1 MKNLFFVFALCLS
14 ADSWAGVF
22 KCTDAT
28 GHTNYQSSPCTVEH
42 KAVQMNTKTGS
53 SVDLNAL
60 ERQQAAEAE
69 LKKQQ
74 SAQEQAEQQAK
85 LDAIAKNKQDARV
98 QSEMTQTLIKQNPM
112 QFSAFAIPPYDP
124 EKLPAQVKPFETRL
138 PEVEKFRRLAAQKAL
153 ASGECQRIETDEL
166 TGKSKPD
173 QLNFLINC
181 SSGKTFLFNEA
192 DLVQP

>member
-22 KCTDAT
+22 KCTDAS

>member
-98 QSEMTQTLIKQNPM
+98 QSEITQTLIKQNPM

-124 EKLPAQVKPFETRL
+124 EKLPSQVKPFETRL
-138 PEVEKFRRLAAQKAL
+138 PDVEKFRRLAAQKAL
-153 ASGECQRIETDEL
+153 ASGECQRIEADEL

>member
-14 ADSWAGVF
+14 VDSWAGVF
-22 KCTDAT
+22 KCTDAS

-74 SAQEQAEQQAK
+74 SAQEQTEQQAK

-138 PEVEKFRRLAAQKAL
+138 PDVEKFRRLAAQKAL

-166 TGKSKPD
+166 TAKSKLD

-181 SSGKTFLFNEA
+181 SSGKTFFFNEA

>member
-14 ADSWAGVF
+14 VDSWAGVF

-53 SVDLNAL
+53 SVDLNAQ
-60 ERQQAAEAE
+60 ERQQAADAD

-74 SAQEQAEQQAK
+74 SLQEQAEQQAK
-85 LDAIAKNKQDARV
+85 LDAIAKAKQDV
-98 QSEMTQTLIKQNPM
+98 KSQSELTQNLIKQNPM

-124 EKLPAQVKPFETRL
+124 DKLPAQVKPFESRL
-138 PEVEKFRRLAAQKAL
+138 ADVEKFRRLAAQKAL
-153 ASGECQRIETDEL
+153 ASGECQRIEADEL
-166 TGKSKPD
+166 TAKSKLD

-181 SSGKTFLFNEA
+181 SSGKTFLLNEA
-192 DLVQP
+192 ELTPP

>member
-22 KCTDAT
+22 KCTDVS
-28 GHTNYQSSPCTVEH
+28 GHTNYQASPCTVEH

-74 SAQEQAEQQAK
+74 SAQEQAEHQAK

-138 PEVEKFRRLAAQKAL
+138 PDVEKFRRLAAQKAL

>member
-1 MKNLFFVFALCLS
+1 MNNLIFIFALCLS
-14 ADSWAGVF
+14 LDSWAGVF

-28 GHTNYQSSPCTVEH
+28 GHTNYQSSPCTEEH

-60 ERQQAAEAE
+60 ETQQAAEAE

-74 SAQEQAEQQAK
+74 SLQEQAAQQAK
-85 LDAIAKNKQDARV
+85 LDAVAKAKQEVKA
-98 QSEMTQTLIKQNPM
+98 QSDLTQSLIKANPM
-112 QFSAFAIPPYDP
+112 QFSAFAIPAYDP
-124 EKLPAQVKPFETRL
+124 EKLPAQVKPFEARL
-138 PEVEKFRRLAAQKAL
+138 ADVEKFRRLAAQKAL
-153 ASGECQRIETDEL
+153 QSGECQRVEADEL

-181 SSGKTFLFNEA
+181 SSGKTFLFDES
-192 DLVQP
+192 DLIKP

>member
-1 MKNLFFVFALCLS
+1 MKNLFFVFALCLYV
-14 ADSWAGVF
+14 DSWAGVF
-22 KCTDAT
+22 KCTDANC
-28 GHTNYQSSPCTVEH
+28 HNNYQSSPCTVEH

-53 SVDLNAL
+53 SVDLNAV
-60 ERQQAAEAE
+60 ERQQAAEAA

-74 SAQEQAEQQAK
+74 SAEEQAEQQAK
-85 LDAIAKNKQDARV
+85 LDIIAKNKQDARV
-98 QSEMTQTLIKQNPM
+98 QSEMTQTLIKQNPT
-112 QFSAFAIPPYDP
+112 QFSAFAIPAYDP

-138 PEVEKFRRLAAQKAL
+138 PDIEKFRRLAAQKAL

-166 TGKSKPD
+166 TAKSKSD

-192 DLVQP
+192 DLLKP